1 MCGASQQQNELAAEQ
16 TAAYQQAQQMT
27 AEQYG
32 KQSAIYATLTP
43 QFESILAKG
52 PNQQG
57 FSSEEQQTLNAQ
69 AVEGTAENYK
79 QAATAVNE
87 QLAAEGGG
95 TNPLP
100 SGGQEQLQQEVAN
113 SAAANESSQET
124 QIQEAN
130 YKQGAQEYGAAASGL
145 EGIATGTD
153 PLGFENAATNA
164 GTAAS
169 NTADQIAQE
178 DNSWVNA
185 AIGAAGTIAGGYLG
199 RKP

>member
-1 MCGASQQQNELAAEQ
+1 MCGASQQQNDLAAEQ

-32 KQSAIYATLTP
+32 KQSAIYAQLTP

-52 PNQQG
+52 PNAKG
-57 FSSEEQQTLNAQ
+57 FSAEEEQNLNAQ
-69 AVEGTAENYK
+69 AVEGTAANYK

-87 QLAAEGGG
+87 HLAAEGGG

-113 SAAANESSQET
+113 SAAANESNQET

-130 YKQGAQEYGAAASGL
+130 YNQGAQEYGAAASGL

-153 PLGFENAATNA
+153 PLGFENAATSA

-169 NTADQIAQE
+169 DTANQIAQE

-185 AIGAAGTIAGGYLG
+185 AIGAAGTIAGAYAG
-199 RKP
+199 K